1 MIEQVSLCTLLL
13 ALFMTYAIILTYKT
27 LMETNLVKAVIYS
40 AGQAIAYTLALILLA
55 APDLVLA
62 YVAVGV
68 GMYTALFLFV
78 ISRTENREYE
88 SLEESLKA
96 MEVDVDERV

>member
-1 MIEQVSLCTLLL
+1 MQFEPPLCYILL
-13 ALFMTYAIILTYKT
+13 ALFITYALILTYKT
-27 LMETNLVKAVIYS
+27 LMARDLVKAIIYS
-40 AGQAIAYTLALILLA
+40 AGQAVAYTLALVIMA

-78 ISRTENREYE
+78 VSRTERYEYE
-88 SLEESLKA
+88 EVKVGEEK
-96 MEVDVDERV
+96 

>member
-1 MIEQVSLCTLLL
+1 MPEQVYLCHVLI
-13 ALFMTYAIILTYKT
+13 ALFMTYALILTYKT
-27 LMETNLVKAVIYS
+27 LVERDMLKAIIYS
-40 AGQAIAYTLALILLA
+40 AGQAVAYTLALTLLA

-78 ISRTENREYE
+78 LSRTERFEAVQGGE
-88 SLEESLKA
+88 A
-96 MEVDVDERV
+96 T

>member
-1 MIEQVSLCTLLL
+1 MAFEPPLCYILL
-13 ALFMTYAIILTYKT
+13 ALFMTYALILTYKT
-27 LMETNLVKAVIYS
+27 LVARDLVKAIIYS
-40 AGQAIAYTLALILLA
+40 AGQAVAYTLALVMMA

-78 ISRTENREYE
+78 VSRTERYE
-88 SLEESLKA
+88 QEKIERGVEESG
-96 MEVDVDERV
+96 

>member
-1 MIEQVSLCTLLL
+1 MIPSVPLCHILL
-13 ALFMTYAIILTYKT
+13 ALFMTFALILTYKT
-27 LMETNLVKAVIYS
+27 MIEKDLVKAIIYS
-40 AGQAIAYTLALILLA
+40 AGQAVAYTLALVLLA

-78 ISRTENREYE
+78 VSRTERYE
-88 SLEESLKA
+88 ELELKGV
-96 MEVDVDERV
+96 EK

>member
-1 MIEQVSLCTLLL
+1 MYEILGLSPCTWLL
-13 ALFMTYAIILTYKT
+13 ALFMTYALILTYKT
-27 LMETNLVKAVIYS
+27 LVERDLVKAIIYS
-40 AGQAIAYTLALILLA
+40 AGQAVAYTLALVMLA

-78 ISRTENREYE
+78 AARTERYE
-88 SLEESLKA
+88 HVEPPGEEVNKP
-96 MEVDVDERV
+96 

>member
-1 MIEQVSLCTLLL
+1 MPEQVYLCHALV
-13 ALFMTYAIILTYKT
+13 ALFMTYALILTYKT
-27 LMETNLVKAVIYS
+27 LVERDLLKAIIYS
-40 AGQAIAYTLALILLA
+40 AGQAVAYTLALTLLA

-78 ISRTENREYE
+78 LSRTERYE
-88 SLEESLKA
+88 RLHRGGA
-96 MEVDVDERV
+96 P

>member
-1 MIEQVSLCTLLL
+1 
-13 ALFMTYAIILTYKT
+13 MTYALILTYKT
-27 LMETNLVKAVIYS
+27 LVERDMLKAIIYS
-40 AGQAIAYTLALILLA
+40 AGQAVAYTLALTLLA

-78 ISRTENREYE
+78 LSRTERFEAVQGGE
-88 SLEESLKA
+88 A
-96 MEVDVDERV
+96 T